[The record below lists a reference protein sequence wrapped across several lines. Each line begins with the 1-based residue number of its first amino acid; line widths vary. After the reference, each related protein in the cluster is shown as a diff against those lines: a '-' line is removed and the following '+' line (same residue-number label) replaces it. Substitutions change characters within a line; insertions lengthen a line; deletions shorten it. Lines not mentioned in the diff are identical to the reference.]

1 MKILMFGWEFPPY
14 HSGGLGTACA
24 GLCRALSA
32 QGHAVTFVLPRQVD
46 VQSESVRLLFADHV
60 PGLTIQPINA
70 LLSPYLDMEAYAQG
84 RASME
89 SLLYGG
95 DLLAEVRRY
104 AIQAAV
110 VTRSERFDVIHAHDW
125 LAIGAGVEAR
135 KVHPVPLVFH
145 VHSTEWDRTGGQAL
159 NQRIYDVE
167 REGLHQADGIIA
179 VSHYTREILVRHYGI
194 PAEAVSV
201 VYNGIDPD
209 AYAVSDAALPFE
221 TDGRKVL
228 LFVGRITI
236 QKGPDY
242 FLRMAQM
249 LLKYR
254 SDLLF
259 VIVGVGDLAPRLR
272 EEAAAFGIS
281 EHLFFAGFLKDEALA
296 AVYRSADLFVLP
308 SVSEPFGISA
318 MESLMHGTPALI
330 SRQSGVSEIL
340 SHVLKVDF
348 WDIEEMTNKILAV
361 LEHRTLQAELGTH
374 GQQEAR
380 QFTWGATA
388 EKCAALYRHVQ
399 RRASDS

>member
-1 MKILMFGWEFPPY
+1 MKVLMFGWEFPPY

-46 VQSESVRLLFADHV
+46 VQSESVRLLFADS
-60 PGLTIQPINA
+60 PPDLAIQPVNA

-84 RASME
+84 RVSME
-89 SLLYGG
+89 SVLYGG
-95 DLLAEVRRY
+95 DMLDEVRRY
-104 AIQAAV
+104 AIQAAI
-110 VTRSERFDVIHAHDW
+110 TTQSSLCDVIHAHDW
-125 LAIGAGVEAR
+125 LSFGAGIEAR
-135 KVHPVPLVFH
+135 KVHAVPLIAH
-145 VHSTEWDRTGGQAL
+145 VHSTEWDRAGGQAL

-179 VSHYTREILVRHYGI
+179 VSHYTREVLVRHYG
-194 PAEAVSV
+194 VSPDAIEV
-201 VYNGIDPD
+201 VHNGVDPD
-209 AYAVSDAALPFE
+209 AYSASDAALPFQKG
-221 TDGRKVL
+221 DRKVV
-228 LFVGRITI
+228 LFVGRVTL

-242 FLRMAQM
+242 FLKMARK
-249 LLKYR
+249 LLEYR
-254 SDLLF
+254 SDILF
-259 VIVGVGDLAPRLR
+259 VIVGTGDMEARLR
-272 EEAAAFGIS
+272 EEAAASGIS
-281 EHLFFAGFLKDEALA
+281 EQFFFAGFLKGETLA
-296 AVYRSADLFVLP
+296 AVYRAADLFVLP

-361 LEHRTLQAELGTH
+361 LEHGVLQAELRIQ

-380 QFTWGATA
+380 QFTWSASA
-388 EKCAALYRHVQ
+388 EKCAAIYRRVQ
-399 RRASDS
+399 RRASVV